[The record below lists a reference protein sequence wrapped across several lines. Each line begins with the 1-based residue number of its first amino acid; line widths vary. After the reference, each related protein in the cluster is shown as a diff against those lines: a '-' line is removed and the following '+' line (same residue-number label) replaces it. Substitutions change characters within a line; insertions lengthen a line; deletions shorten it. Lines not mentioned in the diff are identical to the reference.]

1 MLLFD
6 LLFALMCELSLQSAT
21 VSVVKMRTIHTALTS
36 ILVEDGTLA
45 SCQAIT
51 LNNERVLRCRPA
63 HIGILIP

>member
-6 LLFALMCELSLQSAT
+6 LLFALMCELSLQSST
-21 VSVVKMRTIHTALTS
+21 ESIVKLRAIHTALIAT
-36 ILVEDGTLA
+36 LVEDKTLA

-51 LNNERVLRCRPA
+51 LNNETLLRCTPA